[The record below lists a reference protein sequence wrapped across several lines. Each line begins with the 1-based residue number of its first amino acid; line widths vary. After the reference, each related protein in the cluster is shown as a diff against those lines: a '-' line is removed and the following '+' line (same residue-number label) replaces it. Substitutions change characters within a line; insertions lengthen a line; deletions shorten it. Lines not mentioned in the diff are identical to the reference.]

1 MLTTL
6 RNSASKLVLKIMF
19 GLLILSFGIWGV
31 GDIFRS
37 SGRTTSVIEVGQVA
51 VTQAELQDEYRRQMM
66 QIQAIYGQQIDAET
80 ARALGLVDRVVND
93 LVTRALFA
101 TYAGRTGMRV
111 ADEQVKQ
118 AIELDPT
125 FRNELGVFDR
135 GRFEAWLQRFGFS
148 EAALV
153 HRLRNDIARS
163 QLTASLISGVQVPQV
178 LASAIYQQHAEKR
191 VAQTLR
197 IAAATMPAPAEPD
210 QAILE
215 TFLTEHA
222 EQYQSPELRAVTLV
236 RLAPD
241 ELAKEIH
248 VSDEEIA
255 ASFESRKAE
264 FDEPERRHLEQI
276 VFPDEAAAKAAADKL
291 AAGGDFAE
299 IARAATGGATIDL
312 GTVTKEALASSGLG
326 ELAPLADVAFSIP
339 AGQVTAP
346 TVTIVGWNLVRVLSV
361 EPGREGTL
369 AEHRDEVA
377 RDLAFEQAHD
387 GIVSIANQ
395 LEDELAGGASLEE
408 AAGRLDLPVMKIPA
422 LDATGKAADGS
433 AIDTSTAEPGLA
445 AAAFATEAG
454 QQSPLTDSIDG
465 GYYML
470 RVDSVTPAATR
481 PLAEVR
487 DQVIADWQQA
497 QRTEAAAAQALALVE
512 RHKGGEDIA
521 ALAAELGQEIKT
533 SAPLARDA
541 SDVVSGLSSQAVDEL
556 FALAPGDVSVV
567 TEAGDQVIV
576 HLAEIQK
583 PTDAGDPTAT
593 AEVRE
598 TLRRSIATDV
608 VSDFVAALQ
617 QDIPV
622 TVEHDTIDRMF

>member
-6 RNSASKLVLKIMF
+6 RNSASKLVLKILF
-19 GLLILSFGIWGV
+19 GLLILSFAIWGV

-37 SGRTTSVIEVGQVA
+37 SGRTTSVIEVGPVA

-80 ARALGLVDRVVND
+80 ARALGLIDRVVND
-93 LVTRALFA
+93 LVTQALFA
-101 TYAGRTGMRV
+101 TYASRVGMRV
-111 ADEQVKQ
+111 TDEQVRQ

-153 HRLRNDIARS
+153 RRLRNDIARS
-163 QLTASLISGVQVPQV
+163 QLTASLVSGVQVPQV
-178 LASAIYQQHAEKR
+178 LASAIYRQQAEKR

-197 IAAATMPAPAEPD
+197 IAAAAMPAPAEPD
-210 QAILE
+210 QSALE
-215 TFLTEHA
+215 AFLGEHA
-222 EQYQSPELRAVTLV
+222 DQYQSPELRALTLV

-291 AAGGDFAE
+291 ASGGDFAE
-299 IARAATGGATIDL
+299 IARAATGGAPIDL
-312 GTVTKEALASSGLG
+312 GTIAKADLG
-326 ELAPLADVAFSIP
+326 GTFPQLADAAFVTP
-339 AGQVTAP
+339 AGQVSVP
-346 TVTIVGWNLVRVLSV
+346 TETMLGWHLVRVLSV
-361 EPGREGTL
+361 EPPSEGTL
-369 AEHRDEVA
+369 AEHRDEIA
-377 RDLAFEQAHD
+377 RDLAFEQAHE

-395 LEDELAGGASLEE
+395 FEDELAGGASLEE
-408 AAGRLDLPVMKIPA
+408 AAGRLNLPVIKIPA
-422 LDATGKAADGS
+422 LDTNGRDADGL
-433 AIDTSTAEPGLA
+433 AVDHAVAEPGLA
-445 AAAFATEAG
+445 AAAFATESG
-454 QQSPLTDSIDG
+454 QQSQLTDSIDG
-465 GYYML
+465 GYYIL
-470 RVDSVTPAATR
+470 RVDNVTPAATR
-481 PLAEVR
+481 PLADIR
-487 DQVIADWQQA
+487 DQVIADWKQA
-497 QRTEAAAAQALALVE
+497 ARTEAAAAQALALVE
-512 RHKGGEDIA
+512 RLKGGEDMAVLAAEQGLEIRTSA
-521 ALAAELGQEIKT
+521 ALA
-533 SAPLARDA
+533 RDT

-567 TEAGDQVIV
+567 TDAGDQVIV
-576 HLAEIQK
+576 RLADIQK

-593 AEVRE
+593 AEIRE
-598 TLRRSIATDV
+598 TLRRSLANDV
-608 VSDFVAALQ
+608 VSEFVAALQ

-622 TVEHDTIDRMF
+622 SVERDAIDRMF